1 MNMKKFKL
9 VVRVMAYHALV
20 LLRGFMKVLYGAGA
34 SALVAAAVIGFTAV
48 NGEGGYM
55 AVLDFLAAVA
65 ALCAALGSMYIIGG
79 SRKRRKN
86 PEE

>member
-1 MNMKKFKL
+1 MKKFK
-9 VVRVMAYHALV
+9 RAAMVMAYHALV
-20 LLRGFMKVLYGAGA
+20 LLRGFLKVLYGAGA

-48 NGEGGYM
+48 SGEGGYM

-79 SRKRRKN
+79 SRKCVKSS
-86 PEE
+86 E

>member
-1 MNMKKFKL
+1 MKRFKRA
-9 VVRVMAYHALV
+9 VRVMAYHALV
-20 LLRGFMKVLYGAGA
+20 LLRGFMKVLYGALA
-34 SALVAAAVIGFTAV
+34 SAMVVAAVIGFTAV
-48 NGEGGYM
+48 SSDGGYM

-79 SRKRRKN
+79 SRKCRKN